1 MAKSKEPKARAAD
14 GDTADDPGIKTR
26 LVLMGG
32 GGKASEEEREE
43 AESANVEWVLKQMAP
58 KRRRG
63 RRPRSAACRSR
74 GNPERVARREEESA
88 V

>member
-1 MAKSKEPKARAAD
+1 MAKSKEPKAGAAD

-58 KRRRG
+58 KRRRKAG
-63 RRPRSAACRSR
+63 APPSIGSMPIP
-74 GNPERVARREEESA
+74 GKP
-88 V
+88 